1 MARVDGAWR
10 YDRRAGNSLGSLT
23 RAGVDDM
30 RIVSAADLKT
40 PAVVSAS
47 GDGAI
52 LDVQNG
58 NGFAVLGGGERVGYA
73 DVVAIHTPDDQIAS
87 NIHHN
92 GGHSRYAKS
101 CRRRSFHDI
110 ALGEG
115 IQHYGR
121 RGQTRRG
128 IFVETPLR
136 SAGCLDR

>member
-1 MARVDGAWR
+1 VARVDGAWR

-23 RAGVDDM
+23 RAGVDDV
-30 RIVSAADLKT
+30 RIVLAPDLK
-40 PAVVSAS
+40 AS
-47 GDGAI
+47 TIVTAGGDGPI
-52 LDVQNG
+52 MDIQNG

-121 RGQTRRG
+121 GGQTRRVT
-128 IFVETPLR
+128 FVETPLR